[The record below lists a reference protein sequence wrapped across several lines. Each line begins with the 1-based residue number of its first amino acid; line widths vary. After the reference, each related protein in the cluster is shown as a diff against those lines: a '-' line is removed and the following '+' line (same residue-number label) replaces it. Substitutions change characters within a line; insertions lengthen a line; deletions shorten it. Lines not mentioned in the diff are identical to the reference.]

1 MKTYIVSYKCKLE
14 YSIYHTTGK
23 AFVSAVSYGHAVR
36 RAMQMNSRITEII
49 SVKRED

>member
-1 MKTYIVSYKCKLE
+1 MKTYIVSFKCRLE
-14 YSIYHTTGK
+14 YSMYYTTGK

-36 RAMQMNSRITEII
+36 RAKQLNSRITEII